1 MHATPNCT
9 PAVFLMATQIDK
21 KRSDLRKTHCKE
33 RVLCLIKTQL
43 RLLVAVRDFTLC
55 TQQTEPPSH
64 RLTNP
69 SLSQV
74 QQHNYPMKNPPKAR
88 CLDSISQPLFF
99 LHLISYLKNK
109 TKQNTCY
116 TIFYKKGKPKLY
128 RQYYSI
134 FQKVSGGVR
143 VTGPAPVPLWAA
155 CPAAASTWGQPRLR
169 RLGLSPP
176 WLCSESGR
184 SCGSWSGRRCL

>member
-1 MHATPNCT
+1 
-9 PAVFLMATQIDK
+9 MATQVDKK

-88 CLDSISQPLFF
+88 CLGSITQTLFF

-109 TKQNTCY
+109 TKHMLYNILQ
-116 TIFYKKGKPKLY
+116 KRKAKGVQTVL
-128 RQYYSI
+128 QY
-134 FQKVSGGVR
+134 FPKVSGGVR

-155 CPAAASTWGQPRLR
+155 CPAAAST
-169 RLGLSPP
+169 
-176 WLCSESGR
+176 
-184 SCGSWSGRRCL
+184 